1 MNTCLSVCRCAYL
14 CSRGY
19 IYDCLC
25 TCVCYIV
32 VLSDMIFET
41 GLHSHTN
48 IEGERKKRI
57 KEIAGDF
64 NTGFYMI
71 LNWFDL
77 LIQF

>member
-1 MNTCLSVCRCAYL
+1 MNTCLSAHRCAYL
-14 CSRGY
+14 CVCGHIHDS
-19 IYDCLC
+19 LC
-25 TCVCYIV
+25 ACVCYIV

-57 KEIAGDF
+57 KETAGDF
-64 NTGFYMI
+64 YTGFYMI
-71 LNWFDL
+71 LNWFNL

>member
-1 MNTCLSVCRCAYL
+1 M
-14 CSRGY
+14 
-19 IYDCLC
+19 
-25 TCVCYIV
+25 
-32 VLSDMIFET
+32 LSDMIFET